1 MKITESEKNKLK
13 IEKLKEE
20 KDNLEFEFSQNQ
32 TTFIGILAILISIFI
47 PAILISEIKFQWIL
61 FIFLLILM
69 FISYKI
75 FNPKKIA
82 KKIKEKYSQIN
93 KLYED
98 ILK

>member
-47 PAILISEIKFQWIL
+47 PAILISEIKFECKD
-61 FIFLLILM
+61 IFEV
-69 FISYKI
+69 
-75 FNPKKIA
+75 NKKIEL
-82 KKIKEKYSQIN
+82 KNLIGRIK
-93 KLYED
+93 L
-98 ILK
+98 